1 MTWQR
6 LWLIW
11 QFARRDVLSRYRGS
25 TLGIAWSALQPLA
38 FLATYVFVFAYVLAA
53 RWPGAAPSSGLLD
66 FGLVIFAG
74 LIVHGMVSESLARAP
89 GLIREQPHLVTKVAF
104 PLQWLPV
111 SALATALFQTA
122 ISLLVLAAV
131 TVFAQGALPK
141 SALLAP
147 LALLPLAIGTLGAMW
162 FVAALGVFLRDTHQI
177 VTPLLALLLF
187 LSPIFWPLE
196 ALSPTVRPWF
206 EANPL
211 SLPIAWVRATMLG
224 LGRIEWSEWFVY
236 LLIAL
241 MVAALGRAFFVRLAR
256 GFADEL

>member
-11 QFARRDVLSRYRGS
+11 QFARRDVLSRYRGAS
-25 TLGIAWSALQPLA
+25 LGVAWSVLQPLA
-38 FLATYVFVFAYVLAA
+38 FLAAYVFVFAYVLAA
-53 RWPGAAPSSGLLD
+53 RWPGASTSQGALDYGLA
-66 FGLVIFAG
+66 IFAG
-74 LIVHGMVSESLARAP
+74 LIVHGLVSEGLARAA

-111 SALATALFQTA
+111 AALATALFQTA
-122 ISLLVLAAV
+122 VSLAVLALV
-131 TVFAQGALPK
+131 TVLAQGALHA

-147 LALLPLAIGTLGAMW
+147 VVLLPLIVATLGGMW
-162 FVAALGVFLRDTHQI
+162 FVAALGVFLRDTTQI

-196 ALSPTVRPWF
+196 ALSPAVRPWF

-211 SLPIAWVRATMLG
+211 SLPIAWVRAAMLG
-224 LGRIEWSEWFVY
+224 MGRIDWAAWAAY
-236 LLIAL
+236 LAVAL
-241 MVAALGRAFFVRLAR
+241 AVAACGRAFFVRLSR